1 MDEKKSLPF
10 FADRLVALRTAAGLT
25 VRQLADRAGLSPQ
38 GVWFLER
45 GQRPLPQF
53 HTVCL
58 LARALGVRPEAFAD
72 PKDFPEFRQQTLDAV
87 STTV

>member
-1 MDEKKSLPF
+1 MDEKKPLPF
-10 FADRLVALRTAAGLT
+10 FADRLVALRAAAGLS
-25 VRQLADRAGLSPQ
+25 RQQLAVRAGLSPQ
-38 GVWFLER
+38 SVWFLER

-58 LARALGVRPEAFAD
+58 LARALGVGPEEFAD
-72 PKDFPEFRQQTLDAV
+72 PKDFPEFRQETLDEL